1 MLECGFVARVDDQ
14 AGSRVTTTLPGEGA
28 TWRYKWLLRAPANAQ
43 RLLEGLAQA
52 HGKCTS

>member
-1 MLECGFVARVDDQ
+1 VARVDDQ

-43 RLLEGLAQA
+43 RLLESLAQA
-52 HGKCTS
+52 QAGQREVHELT